1 MQQLKIF
8 QVRKIYQRKPNESTK
23 LEFLEHMMDKLNC
36 TSNSFIDNKNLEIS
50 KLSDY
55 LKSQI
60 NIARIENKQVMG
72 SIEININENSTY
84 KNFQNK
90 YFDVKTL
97 RVNWNNNKNSF
108 IQVLINTTTIKHYEM
123 EKTKNECLQLM
134 FSSISHEFRTPINA
148 FSNSMLLIESN
159 YNNLI

>member
-1 MQQLKIF
+1 
-8 QVRKIYQRKPNESTK
+8 
-23 LEFLEHMMDKLNC
+23 MMDKLNC

-60 NIARIENKQVMG
+60 NIARIENRQVMG
-72 SIEININENSTY
+72 SIEININENSTN